1 MKNLALLVVAAC
13 VLLPIVKRSWAQD
26 TSAVNVQS
34 SCAHWA
40 KVRLDK
46 HKQFKGDS
54 TDLYQTGVCLGYFKG
69 LMDGMDNTGGWQ
81 LEDGSVAVFQ
91 IKRSAINST
100 WDVIQAFYAYVDAH
114 PLANGKPAWS
124 VLQSVLR
131 TNGLATVVPQ
141 ASKSQ
146 TQHSALSSE
155 CKKGT
160 ANILTEFD
168 TDADLKTIDTPTLA
182 SATDKL
188 IGCWNTPGITDSD
201 IASILS
207 ATAEAQDVLVSR
219 AVSVLDRNSL
229 LPEFRAERSRSSTRI
244 KPVSNVSGTRATEQ

>member
-1 MKNLALLVVAAC
+1 MNTRSLVIGCVLSLLLVGVM
-13 VLLPIVKRSWAQD
+13 WGQD

-54 TDLYQTGVCLGYFKG
+54 NDLYQTGACEGYFEG
-69 LMDGMDNTGGWQ
+69 LMDGMDDTGGWQ
-81 LEDGSVAVFQ
+81 LPDGTVAVFQ

-100 WDVIQAFYAYVDAH
+100 WDIVQAFYTYVDAN
-114 PLANGKPAWS
+114 PLAKGKPAWS

-131 TNGLATVVPQ
+131 TNGLATLVPQ
-141 ASKSQ
+141 TSKPQSQASL
-146 TQHSALSSE
+146 LSSE
-155 CKKGT
+155 CKTGT
-160 ANILTEFD
+160 TNTLTAFN

-201 IASILS
+201 IAAILA

-219 AVSVLDRNSL
+219 AISVLDRNSL
-229 LPEFRAERSRSSTRI
+229 LPEFRAERSRSSTQI
-244 KPVSNVSGTRATEQ
+244 KPVSNFSGARATEH